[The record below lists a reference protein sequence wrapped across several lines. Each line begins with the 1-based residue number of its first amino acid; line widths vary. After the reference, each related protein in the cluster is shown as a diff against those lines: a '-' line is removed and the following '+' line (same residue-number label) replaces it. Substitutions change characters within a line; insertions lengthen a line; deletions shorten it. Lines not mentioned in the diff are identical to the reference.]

1 MLFRFNTTSV
11 HSPCTEAFLHDACF
25 SFPMRKGLIF
35 DLVPYLRHRRT
46 PDQFGKHTQLMVHLL
61 QLRSDGEDQLDALL
75 LCHLLVKADLTD
87 VVQDATLR
95 LMMST

>member
-1 MLFRFNTTSV
+1 
-11 HSPCTEAFLHDACF
+11 
-25 SFPMRKGLIF
+25 
-35 DLVPYLRHRRT
+35 
-46 PDQFGKHTQLMVHLL
+46 MVHLL